1 MSTPKPI
8 ICEECGETILP
19 CSYTKCDDCFHA
31 QDVVVVSPGEWQD
44 LLRRAEIGARAV
56 EVLHQAGIGRWPML
70 DKQFRS
76 DAEPIL
82 ADARDA
88 GMVP

>member
-56 EVLHQAGIGRWPML
+56 EVLHQAGIGCWCINPRAM
-70 DKQFRS
+70 QEV
-76 DAEPIL
+76 AEPIL
-82 ADARDA
+82 DDARAA